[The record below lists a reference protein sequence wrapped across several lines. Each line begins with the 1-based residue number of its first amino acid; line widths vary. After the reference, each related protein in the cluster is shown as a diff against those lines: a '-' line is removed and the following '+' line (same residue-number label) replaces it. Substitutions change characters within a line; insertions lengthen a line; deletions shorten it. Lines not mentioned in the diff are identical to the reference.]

1 MQGMRTS
8 GARRAVT
15 ALMAVI
21 VAVGG
26 LLALDVV
33 AAGADA
39 SITSSGP
46 LTQVGVGTTLNC
58 SANHVGDTAGEF
70 FNGTSCGTWTIV
82 DGVLYGPFLSA
93 SAYTP
98 VSQTGPTGSGTASDP
113 YKIVTVVDLGATGV
127 RLTQT
132 DTYTTGLESF
142 RTDVALANTSG
153 SSHTVRVYR
162 AADCY
167 LQNSDSGYGAYDA
180 GTDTVVTY
188 LDQLAADASKT
199 VFVVANIPLGRATG
213 DVAGVRLTAT
223 SYEATAAGSLGALVT
238 QTAGANT
245 AGVDTVFADTNANG
259 NTARD
264 GIHFGVDDYTVSAA
278 NLSAT
283 KTSRIISD
291 PFNNTTN
298 PKMIPGAVVEYCVAV
313 TNAAGSATATNIAVS
328 DTLPATT
335 TFDSGFGILLNGTVT
350 SGTCNPDGTAGGS
363 FASGVVS
370 GTLSDINAG
379 VTRTLVFR
387 VTVN

>member
-1 MQGMRTS
+1 MNTSMRMLASVSALAVATS
-8 GARRAVT
+8 VASPALAAGTASGTTITNTVSVDFKVGNVSQTQVTASDSFTGDRKINLTVAEVGSTTTTVSPGQASAVT
-15 ALMAVI
+15 AFTVTNSSNATLD
-21 VAVGG
+21 
-26 LLALDVV
+26 LALVATQLSGGTAAHGGTDNFDV
-33 AAGADA
+33 
-39 SITSSGP
+39 
-46 LTQVGVGTTLNC
+46 
-58 SANHVGDTAGEF
+58 
-70 FNGTSCGTWTIV
+70 
-82 DGVLYGPFLSA
+82 
-93 SAYTP
+93 
-98 VSQTGPTGSGTASDP
+98 TGPTV
-113 YKIVTVVDLGATGV
+113 YVDT
-127 RLTQT
+127 
-132 DTYTTGLESF
+132 
-142 RTDVALANTSG
+142 NT
-153 SSHTVRVYR
+153 
-162 AADCY
+162 
-167 LQNSDSGYGAYDA
+167 NGAYDA

-350 SGTCNPDGTAGGS
+350 SGTCNADGTAGGS
-363 FASGVVS
+363 FAAGVVS

>member
-1 MQGMRTS
+1 MRMLASVSALAVATS
-8 GARRAVT
+8 VASPALAAGTASGTTITNTVSVDFKVGGVNQNQVTASDSFTVDRKINLTVAEVGSTTTTVSPGQASAVT
-15 ALMAVI
+15 AFTVTNSSNATLD
-21 VAVGG
+21 
-26 LLALDVV
+26 LALVATQLSGGTAAHGGTDNFDV
-33 AAGADA
+33 
-39 SITSSGP
+39 
-46 LTQVGVGTTLNC
+46 
-58 SANHVGDTAGEF
+58 
-70 FNGTSCGTWTIV
+70 
-82 DGVLYGPFLSA
+82 
-93 SAYTP
+93 
-98 VSQTGPTGSGTASDP
+98 TGPTV
-113 YKIVTVVDLGATGV
+113 YVDT
-127 RLTQT
+127 
-132 DTYTTGLESF
+132 
-142 RTDVALANTSG
+142 NT
-153 SSHTVRVYR
+153 
-162 AADCY
+162 
-167 LQNSDSGYGAYDA
+167 NGAYDA

-350 SGTCNPDGTAGGS
+350 SGTCNADGTAGGS
-363 FASGVVS
+363 FAAGVVS